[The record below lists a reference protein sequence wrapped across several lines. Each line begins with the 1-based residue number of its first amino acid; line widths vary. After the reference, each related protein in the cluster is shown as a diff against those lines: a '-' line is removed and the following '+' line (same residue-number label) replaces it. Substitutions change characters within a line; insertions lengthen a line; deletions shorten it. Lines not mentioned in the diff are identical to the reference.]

1 MRLLDIITE
10 ADYTIIRMHT
20 HTTME
25 RKTYYLFG
33 ETNYYQAARNAKFKH
48 RRRIACRFFD
58 GTAEQASLKLMGY
71 LTDECDDY
79 YWSDDAKSITYGNA
93 VIFTLGEMSY
103 HDDGYT
109 WEFIS
114 ADEMNEED
122 ARLAHQMSLL
132 SDADEAMLKDKYDLN
147 GQD

>member
-1 MRLLDIITE
+1 
-10 ADYTIIRMHT
+10 
-20 HTTME
+20 ME

-58 GTAEQASLKLMGY
+58 GTAEQASIKLMGY
-71 LTDECDDY
+71 LTDECDEY
-79 YWSDDAKSITYGNA
+79 LWSDDNKTITYGNA
-93 VIFTLGEMSY
+93 VIFNLGEMSY
-103 HDDGYT
+103 NDDGYT

-114 ADEMNEED
+114 ADQMNEED
-122 ARLAHQMSLL
+122 AILANDMSLL
-132 SDADEAMLKDKYDLN
+132 SDADEAMLKAKYDLT

>member
-1 MRLLDIITE
+1 
-10 ADYTIIRMHT
+10 
-20 HTTME
+20 ME

-58 GTAEQASLKLMGY
+58 GTAEQASIKLMGY

-79 YWSDDAKSITYGNA
+79 LWSDDNKTITYGNA
-93 VIFTLGEMSY
+93 VIFTFGEMSY

-132 SDADEAMLKDKYDLN
+132 SDADEAMLKAKYDLT